1 MPVNAPEADGTTALH
16 WVVRAD
22 DVEMV
27 RLLLGAGASPKAAN
41 RYGVTPLSLAAVNG
55 NLAIVETLLKAGADP
70 NARMEEDQTILM
82 AASRTGHAG
91 VVKALVAHGADV
103 NARDRVLGETA
114 LIYAAFENHGAA
126 VGVLAAN
133 GADLNA
139 RSRVTTFPKFKFGDG
154 IVARTTIL
162 PRGGWTA
169 LMYAARQGADA
180 AARALA
186 DADADLNLTDPD
198 GTNALMLAIIN
209 AHFDV
214 AGILIEKGADPNV
227 PDRTGMAA
235 LYAAVDMHTLPETVG
250 RPNPKP
256 HDTLDSPDII
266 KALLAHGANVNQRL
280 TAPTLDRVHNDGNSD
295 ASLGD
300 GATPLMRAAKQADVT
315 VMRLLLDH
323 GADPGLANRKG
334 TTALMYAASRGSGGR
349 GANAQILPAQDVID
363 AIALSLE
370 RGANLNA
377 ADETGQ
383 TALHLAAAAAEESVV
398 KFLAD
403 KGANP
408 LLKDQKGRTPLDAV
422 LAGGG
427 RGGQAAGRERK
438 VALLRQ
444 LMERA
449 ATGRVP
455 TP

>member
-1 MPVNAPEADGTTALH
+1 MLLRHAPSGGDVGMHGKCAAWLMALASLATVTAGAAGETRLVDAAREGNSTALRSLLARRVPVNAPEADGTTALH
-16 WVVRAD
+16 WVVRGD

-27 RLLLGAGASPKAAN
+27 RLLLRAGASAKAAN

-55 NLAIVETLLKAGADP
+55 NPAIVEALLNAGADP
-70 NARMEEDQTILM
+70 NARMDEDQTILM

-91 VVKALVAHGADV
+91 VVKALVARGADV
-103 NARDRVLGETA
+103 NASDRVLGETA

-126 VGVLAAN
+126 ISVLAAS
-133 GADLNA
+133 GADLNL

-169 LMYAARQGADA
+169 LMYAARQGGAA

-186 DADADLNLTDPD
+186 DAGADLNLTDPD

-214 AGILIEKGADPNV
+214 AGILIDKGADPNV

-256 HDTLDSPDII
+256 RDTLDSPDIV

-300 GATPLMRAAKQADVT
+300 GATPLMRAARQADVPI
-315 VMRLLLDH
+315 MRLLLDH
-323 GADPGLANRKG
+323 GADPRLTNRKG
-334 TTALMYAASRGSGGR
+334 MTPVLYAASRASGGR
-349 GANAQILPAQDVID
+349 TQRPGVGAERRRRYRSLP
-363 AIALSLE
+363 
-370 RGANLNA
+370 R
-377 ADETGQ
+377 
-383 TALHLAAAAAEESVV
+383 
-398 KFLAD
+398 
-403 KGANP
+403 
-408 LLKDQKGRTPLDAV
+408 
-422 LAGGG
+422 
-427 RGGQAAGRERK
+427 
-438 VALLRQ
+438 
-444 LMERA
+444 
-449 ATGRVP
+449 TGRRP
-455 TP
+455 ERSR